1 MDRYTSTAIALI
13 PLIMAG
19 LMGCG
24 PDTRPYI
31 GTWTGTLPAN
41 LVASTPPDLRR
52 SYERV
57 MVTIRADGSATVVLR
72 SMPYSGRW
80 RGGKPITIDLFK
92 ILNKELG
99 TKGRFSVEILSDP
112 VRARLGP
119 DEVALTQVSK
129 TPLEN

>member
-1 MDRYTSTAIALI
+1 
-13 PLIMAG
+13 MAG

-31 GTWTGTLPAN
+31 GTWTGTLPGQLAPN
-41 LVASTPPDLRR
+41 TPKDLRT

-92 ILNKELG
+92 ILNKELE
-99 TKGRFSVEILSDP
+99 TKDRFSVEILSDP
-112 VRARLGP
+112 VRARIGN
-119 DEVALTQVSK
+119 DEVALKQVSK
-129 TPLEN
+129 TPIEN